1 MQNLEHIATVSML
14 NGKRKETSTI
24 LYILS
29 VPPVLHKKMQP
40 ELTDCKKGGTTMYT
54 EYSFIGIV
62 DGEPMEFVSEEE
74 YLEYINS

>member
-1 MQNLEHIATVSML
+1 
-14 NGKRKETSTI
+14 
-24 LYILS
+24 
-29 VPPVLHKKMQP
+29 
-40 ELTDCKKGGTTMYT
+40 MYT

>member
-1 MQNLEHIATVSML
+1 
-14 NGKRKETSTI
+14 
-24 LYILS
+24 
-29 VPPVLHKKMQP
+29 MQP
-40 ELTDCKKGGTTMYT
+40 ELIDCKKGGTTMYT